1 MKRLSQFIIDLMSDN
16 VTDNPTI
23 VEAVDLSPAKIDKI
37 KDVLI
42 NHPDEFNFEEIAQ
55 LAGVSEVIV
64 AQIADKLISQGI
76 IGPPK
81 STWAYQQDE
90 AEWPVDEE
98 GFPIDFEEVPE
109 EELLQ
114 KRFVPRHLIKQ
125 AKPTTIASFIER
137 RKKLPE
143 DIQREI
149 YWMIIADDINNW

>member
-16 VTDNPTI
+16 VSVNPSI
-23 VEAVDLSPAKIDKI
+23 VEDIEISPAKIDKI

-42 NHPDEFNFEEIAQ
+42 NHPDEFDFVEIAQ
-55 LAGVSEVIV
+55 LAGVSETIV
-64 AQIADKLISQGI
+64 AQIADKLIRQGF
-76 IGPPK
+76 IGPPDK
-81 STWAYQQDE
+81 TWAHVQDDT
-90 AEWPVDEE
+90 EWPVDEE
-98 GFPIDFEEVPE
+98 GFPIDLDEVSEKEPS
-109 EELLQ
+109 Q

-125 AKPTTIASFIER
+125 AKPTTIASFIKR